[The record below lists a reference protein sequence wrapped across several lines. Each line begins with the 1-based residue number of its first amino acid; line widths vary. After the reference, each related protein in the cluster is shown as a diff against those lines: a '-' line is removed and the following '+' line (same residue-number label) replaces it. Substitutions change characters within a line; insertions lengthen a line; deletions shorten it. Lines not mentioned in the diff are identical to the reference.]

1 LTDPERLRARIDCVM
16 PSLAAPATDAA
27 SAAPAAASSR
37 SRRDR
42 ASRAER
48 RLARGLRQRSPDA
61 LEAVYA
67 EYGGATFG
75 LLLRILGHRG
85 DAEDVQQV
93 VFTEVWQRG
102 RDFDPDRGGLLT
114 WILTIARSR
123 ALDHRR
129 RRVPEP
135 RDPDR
140 AIAHLDGATAG
151 ADTTDAL
158 VADARVGWLLR
169 RLPTEEA
176 EVLRLR
182 FHDDR
187 SQTEIAATLGLPLG
201 TVKLR
206 MTQALARLRDAIER
220 EESV

>member
-1 LTDPERLRARIDCVM
+1 VLRG
-16 PSLAAPATDAA
+16 LAVSATDAPV
-27 SAAPAAASSR
+27 SAAPALAR
-37 SRRDR
+37 PRRERPGRD
-42 ASRAER
+42 ER
-48 RLARGLRQRSPDA
+48 RLARALRQRSPVA
-61 LEAVYA
+61 LEAIYA

-75 LLLRILGHRG
+75 LLLRILGNRG

-102 RDFDPDRGGLLT
+102 RDYDPQRASLLT

-140 AIAHLDGATAG
+140 AVAQLDGATAG

-158 VADARVGWLLR
+158 LAEARVGWLLR
-169 RLPTEEA
+169 RLPAEEA

-182 FHDDR
+182 FRDDR
-187 SQTEIAATLGLPLG
+187 SQTEIAEALGLPLG

-220 EESV
+220 EEAD